1 MDIELTLTRLI
12 AVRAILI
19 WLPALIIAITIVRR
33 RNESRRLR
41 LLSAWMGIGL
51 LLEIAFFAL
60 AFIMSNPG
68 QGAEES

>member
-12 AVRAILI
+12 ATRVILI
-19 WLPALIIAITIVRR
+19 WLPSLIIAITIVRR

-51 LLEIAFFAL
+51 FLEIAFFVL

-68 QGAEES
+68 QGAEGS